1 MSQDTFEEVETFED
15 ADVEAVEEPAEEK
28 KEEKKSK
35 RPALPEGFGTPIQF
49 AHALTNKL
57 RAEGKLDENG
67 EFKPQVVYSYIR
79 NRAKENPI
87 PVVYVSP
94 EGNVVDEPT
103 EGHRPAFRLNSEG
116 VMEEAL
122 SWWDEKEKR
131 VAQRKKNAAEKAA
144 KKAEKA
150 TKTTKS
156 TEPAEEVVE
165 VDDDEAVEAE

>member
-1 MSQDTFEEVETFED
+1 MSQDTFEEVESFED
-15 ADVEAVEEPAEEK
+15 ADVEAVEEPVAEEKK

-49 AHALTNKL
+49 AHALTEKL

-87 PVVYVSP
+87 PVVYVNS
-94 EGNVVDEPT
+94 EGDVRDEPT
-103 EGHRPAFRLNSEG
+103 EGYRPAFRLNSEG

-122 SWWDEKEKR
+122 SWWDEKEER

-144 KKAEKA
+144 KKAKKA
-150 TKTTKS
+150 TKS

-165 VDDDEAVEAE
+165 ADDDEAVEAE